1 MQVKIYLDVQFLTE
15 WVMDLC
21 VVLLTARITGKQVRP
36 GRAAFAAAVG
46 ALAHVGWLAV
56 CVLSGRNP
64 QGAEGWIA
72 ALLLVPVITGI
83 AFSASRERRQS
94 SEIRKRAQSKG
105 VTVFGLSGTT
115 KVQSGSETSGN
126 SGQSSDQQISGMP
139 EKSSDN
145 DHNGMPGCKTNL
157 RYGLVGHRAVDV
169 FRLWAA
175 FAASAFL
182 LAGLLQALHP
192 FWQRMFFRF
201 WLAVFAAYAIL
212 LAGLKLFAVAKRR
225 QMDLCPVRLYI
236 GDTQW
241 RVMAL
246 RDTGNRLQDPW
257 LHRPVSILEEGALP
271 FSLEELFFAEEP
283 GNRTDHDEVDGS
295 IPAQSDDRNAQ
306 AACTKTNT
314 SGEKATEWETPA
326 QEFPKQDVQKPR
338 GSKVVMPVGKS
349 LAEMLK
355 FHLIPYHSVGCPS
368 GVLTGLVFTRM
379 VIEGENGEQVV
390 QTPVI
395 GISRGTVST
404 EKVYQMILHEK
415 FRQ

>member
-36 GRAAFAAAVG
+36 WRAASAAAVG
-46 ALAHVGWLAV
+46 ALAQVGWLAV

-72 ALLLVPVITGI
+72 ALLLVPVITGV
-83 AFSASRERRQS
+83 AFPISRERRQS
-94 SEIRKRAQSKG
+94 SETRTRARTKRVAAYGS
-105 VTVFGLSGTT
+105 SGKM
-115 KVQSGSETSGN
+115 KVQSGHEA
-126 SGQSSDQQISGMP
+126 SGMS
-139 EKSSDN
+139 E
-145 DHNGMPGCKTNL
+145 CKTNL
-157 RYGLVGHRAVDV
+157 RYGLVGQCAVDA

-175 FAASAFL
+175 FTASAFL

-212 LAGLKLFAVAKRR
+212 QAGLKLSDAVKRR

-271 FSLEELFFAEEP
+271 FSLEELL
-283 GNRTDHDEVDGS
+283 GK
-295 IPAQSDDRNAQ
+295 AQ
-306 AACTKTNT
+306 AACTKTNAL
-314 SGEKATEWETPA
+314 GEKATEWETP
-326 QEFPKQDVQKPR
+326 EQDGITEQMD
-338 GSKVVMPVGKS
+338 SKVTISDGKT
-349 LAEMLK
+349 LAELLK
-355 FHLIPYHSVGCPS
+355 VHLIPYHSVGCPS

-390 QTPVI
+390 QAPVI